1 MIAQSKPKWR
11 RRAEERPDEILDA
24 ALDEFNER
32 GFDATRVEDI
42 ARRAGISK
50 AGVYLY
56 FLSKEEILREL
67 IEREIAPVARK
78 MRELAEAGAGDPL
91 GTLRALVAA
100 FMTVMANP
108 RLFAV
113 PRVVISVTGRFPE
126 IGEYYR
132 KNVVEHGVGAIASL
146 HRAGVARGIFREGD
160 SEAVARAVAGP
171 MMLHA
176 MWTHVLGGDPGPATP
191 AERAETHIDLLLRGL
206 LKDRV

>member
-1 MIAQSKPKWR
+1 MMAQKPKWR
-11 RRAEERPDEILDA
+11 RRSDERPDEILDA

-32 GFDATRVEDI
+32 GFDGTRVEDI

-67 IEREIAPVARK
+67 IEREIAPIARK
-78 MRELAEAGAGDPL
+78 MHELADAGTDDPL

-100 FMTVMANP
+100 FATVMANP

-113 PRVVISVTGRFPE
+113 PRVVISVSARFPE
-126 IGEYYR
+126 IGAYYR
-132 KNVVEHGVGAIASL
+132 ENVVEHGVGAIAAL
-146 HRAGVARGIFREGD
+146 HRAGVRKGVFRDLD
-160 SEAVARAVAGP
+160 SEAVARAIAGP

-176 MWTHVLGGDPGPATP
+176 MWMHVLGGDPGKASP
-191 AERAETHIDLLLRGL
+191 AERAQAHVDLLLKGL
-206 LKDRV
+206 LADGI